1 MFAYNGQEQATR
13 KGVYSV
19 TQQEQHGF
27 DTAAYAQTDPQEGGS
42 KTGPGAES
50 DTYDCLVCLKF
61 SAAIT
66 TVWWW

>member
-27 DTAAYAQTDPQEGGS
+27 DTAAYAQTDPQEGGEQNR
-42 KTGPGAES
+42 TGGG
-50 DTYDCLVCLKF
+50 V
-61 SAAIT
+61 
-66 TVWWW
+66 

>member
-27 DTAAYAQTDPQEGGS
+27 DTAAYAQTDPQEGG
-42 KTGPGAES
+42 GAKPDRGRS
-50 DTYDCLVCLKF
+50 LIPTIALFV
-61 SAAIT
+61 
-66 TVWWW
+66 